1 MTAYIVAFLAQSPD
15 PARLYTAIERST
27 DGSTLLKPT
36 VKSLLRN
43 WWPVLFWLGVI
54 RAESTDTAS
63 ASNTSTVLY
72 NVIVVVVPHVE
83 HSFVDRL
90 NEVLRK
96 TGHFVGYGI
105 LGALVFI
112 ALRKT
117 NRDRLRGVLNRV
129 WGIYLRDFWRL
140 EWAVL
145 GVLFAM
151 VTASFDEIHQ
161 TFIPSRTGRWQDVV
175 LDTCGA
181 IVIQLLIYWDCK
193 HEFRQRQTETI
204 EPELSSTR

>member
-1 MTAYIVAFLAQSPD
+1 MQHPC
-15 PARLYTAIERST
+15 
-27 DGSTLLKPT
+27 DGSLLLRPT

-43 WWPVLFWLGVI
+43 WWPVVFWLGVI

-63 ASNTSTVLY
+63 AANTGTLLY
-72 NVIVVVVPHVE
+72 NVIAFVAPHVE
-83 HSFVDRL
+83 HAFVDGL

-96 TGHFVGYGI
+96 TGHFFGYGI

-117 NRDRLRGVLNRV
+117 NRDRLRGVLNRA
-129 WGIYLRDFWRL
+129 WGIYLHDFWRL

-145 GVLFAM
+145 GVLVAM
-151 VTASFDEIHQ
+151 ITGSFDEIHQ
-161 TFIPSRTGRWQDVV
+161 SFIPSRTGRWQDVV

-181 IVIQLLIYWDCK
+181 IVIQLLIYFYCAR
-193 HEFRQRQTETI
+193 EFRDRQTITAVREH
-204 EPELSSTR
+204 SSTG